1 MRIHILGICGTFMA
15 GIATLAK
22 EAGHEVSGSDQNV
35 YPPMSTQ
42 LESQGITL
50 LDGYDPA
57 HLDPAIDY
65 VIVGNVIRRGNPL
78 MEYVL
83 DRNIPYISGPE
94 WLSEYLLK
102 NRWVLAVSGTHG
114 KTTTTSML
122 AWLLE
127 SAGLHPGFLIGGIP
141 QNFGVSARMGQDP
154 FFVIEADE
162 YDSAFFD
169 KRSKFIHYRPK
180 TLILNNLE
188 FDHADI
194 FPDLAAIQ
202 QQFHYLVRTVPGNG
216 CIIRHA
222 EDANLTDLLD
232 KGCWTPLVTFGGKT
246 GQWQAR
252 LIKEDGSCFEVLHNQ
267 IPVGR
272 VVWDLVGRHNVEN
285 ALAALA
291 AASHAGV
298 STKCSID
305 ALNTFQNV
313 KRRLEIK
320 GQVRGVTIY
329 DDFAHHPTAIATTL
343 AGLRAKVGEEAR
355 IVAVLEFGSYT
366 MRSGI
371 HKDSIQ
377 ESLKEAD
384 FVVCKRPVVDWDLAT
399 ILSGFRQPTLLFDNV
414 EMLVETL
421 ASQLKSGDH
430 VLVMSNSGFDGIHQK
445 LLKAV
450 NSVELKE
457 EYGTTK

>member
-15 GIATLAK
+15 GIATLAQQ
-22 EAGHEVSGSDQNV
+22 AGHEISGSDQHV

-50 LDGYDPA
+50 LEGYDPS
-57 HLDPAIDY
+57 HIDPSVDY
-65 VIVGNVIRRGNPL
+65 VIVGNIIRRGNPL

-83 DRNIPYISGPE
+83 EHNIPYISGPQ
-94 WLSEYLLK
+94 WLAEHLLK

-122 AWLLE
+122 TWLLE
-127 SAGLHPGFLIGGIP
+127 SAGLKPGFLIGGIP
-141 QNFGVSARMGQDP
+141 QNFGVSARIGLDP

-194 FPDLAAIQ
+194 FPDLAAIK
-202 QQFHYLVRTVPGNG
+202 QQFHYLIRTVPGNG
-216 CIIRHA
+216 CIIHHA
-222 EDANLTDLLD
+222 EDSNLADLLL

-272 VVWDLVGRHNVEN
+272 VNWDLVGRHNVEN

-291 AASHAGV
+291 AALHAGV
-298 STKCSID
+298 ATKHSIE
-305 ALNTFQNV
+305 ALSTFQNV

-320 GQVRGVTIY
+320 GQVQGVTIY

-343 AGLRAKVGEEAR
+343 AGLRAKVGKEAR
-355 IVAVLEFGSYT
+355 MIAVLEFGSYT
-366 MRSGI
+366 MRTGV
-371 HKDSIQ
+371 HKDTIKD
-377 ESLKEAD
+377 SLAD
-384 FVVCKRPVVDWDLAT
+384 ADIVVCKRPLVDWDLAA
-399 ILSGFRQPTLLFDNV
+399 ILSSFKQPTFLFDHV
-414 EMLVETL
+414 DSLVETL

-430 VLVMSNSGFDGIHQK
+430 VIIMSNSGFDGIHQK
-445 LLKAV
+445 LFRYMR
-450 NSVELKE
+450 E